1 MDRLK
6 QSSTDQ
12 RFATRGVHSPVH
24 PHRAARHQ
32 QELALMSE
40 NSEWQQAMDT
50 NAERISDFR
59 RRRGNM
65 RRQSTAMGGD
75 VYAAIPRFYDP
86 TDYWALTNVPY
97 DISKDSH
104 RFKLY
109 KWLDLFYRT
118 HFLVPI
124 LVDIFTRFPL
134 VGIELHSKD
143 EKLKDF
149 YEDAFFDRLDYEQF
163 LVDLG
168 REYWTFGQSFPLG
181 SFNET
186 MGVWEREELLDPTLV
201 KVTHLPIV
209 GNTQFMV
216 APPPD
221 LMEIVKTG
229 EPKQALYKLRTEFP
243 ELLPYLQN
251 NRDIPISDVL
261 LQQVAFKVSPR
272 DTHGT
277 PILLRALRT
286 LMHEE
291 KLVAAQDAIAERLY
305 SPLVLAKLGTPDL
318 GDGEGPWIPDQG
330 AIQAFRD
337 DLDIALSSDF
347 RLLVHHF
354 GVEISNVFGREQM
367 PRLDQD
373 FDRIEQ
379 RLMMTFGM
387 NPALLAGNQAGQPY
401 ATSALNAELM
411 NQLLHTYQGFLK
423 RHMEKRMKLVAE
435 AQGHFD
441 YEKRGETRVPI
452 MEEVIEYDEE
462 TGQPSIV
469 EKNKL
474 LIPEIQFQTFDL
486 RDEQTQRQFLQQLKS
501 EGVPLSDK
509 SMAFGFNYDFD
520 DELEKM
526 QEEIIQKT
534 VTQQEAKVQAYRIL
548 QARGLPI
555 PPDLKA
561 EIEGGA
567 AGSPM
572 PGTAQP
578 GSMGINPPGADLGG
592 LTPEPGSP
600 IVMPNEPGDMGGPS
614 VPGGAP
620 GAAPM
625 PPGPAGGA
633 PEISSERMRG
643 PGLPTPPGGPGG
655 LRGPRGASVEAAG
668 MVKSCPYCRGSVHD
682 DDKDG
687 DTYKC
692 PHCGERFD
700 ADDKQATILQKLPRL
715 KEASATL
722 PELVREA
729 YEDEPDSDNTEE

>member
-1 MDRLK
+1 
-6 QSSTDQ
+6 
-12 RFATRGVHSPVH
+12 
-24 PHRAARHQ
+24 
-32 QELALMSE
+32 
-40 NSEWQQAMDT
+40 
-50 NAERISDFR
+50 
-59 RRRGNM
+59 
-65 RRQSTAMGGD
+65 
-75 VYAAIPRFYDP
+75 
-86 TDYWALTNVPY
+86 
-97 DISKDSH
+97 
-104 RFKLY
+104 
-109 KWLDLFYRT
+109 
-118 HFLVPI
+118 
-124 LVDIFTRFPL
+124 
-134 VGIELHSKD
+134 
-143 EKLKDF
+143 
-149 YEDAFFDRLDYEQF
+149 
-163 LVDLG
+163 
-168 REYWTFGQSFPLG
+168 
-181 SFNET
+181 
-186 MGVWEREELLDPTLV
+186 
-201 KVTHLPIV
+201 
-209 GNTQFMV
+209 
-216 APPPD
+216 
-221 LMEIVKTG
+221 MEIVKTG
-229 EPKQALYKLRTEFP
+229 EPKEALYKLRTEFP

-305 SPLVLAKLGTPDL
+305 SPLILAKLGTPDL

-354 GVEISNVFGREQM
+354 GVEIQNVFGREQM

-435 AQGHFD
+435 AQEHYD

-462 TGQPSIV
+462 GNPTIV

-474 LIPEIQFQTFDL
+474 LIPDVRFQTFDL
-486 RDEQTQRQFLQQLKS
+486 RDEQTNRQFLQQLKS
-501 EGVPLSDK
+501 EGVPISDK
-509 SMAFGFNYDFD
+509 TMAFGVHFDFD
-520 DELEKM
+520 EELEKM
-526 QEEIIQKT
+526 QEETIQKT

-567 AGSPM
+567 AGQPQ
-572 PGTAQP
+572 PGMAQP
-578 GSMGINPPGADLGG
+578 GAMGITPPPDGMMDGT
-592 LTPEPGSP
+592 TPDPGSP
-600 IVMPNEPGDMGGPS
+600 IVMPPEPGGGMDMGGPTA
-614 VPGGAP
+614 PGGAP
-620 GAAPM
+620 AAGPI
-625 PPGPAGGA
+625 PGLAGGS
-633 PEISSERMRG
+633 PEISQERMRG
-643 PGLPTPPGGPGG
+643 PGGPTPPGAPGG
-655 LRGPRGASVEAAG
+655 LRGPRGASVEDST
-668 MVKSCPYCRGSVHD
+668 VR
-682 DDKDG
+682 
-687 DTYKC
+687 
-692 PHCGERFD
+692 
-700 ADDKQATILQKLPRL
+700 KLPRRV
-715 KEASATL
+715 SNATL
-722 PELVREA
+722 PELVTEE
-729 YEDEPDSDNTEE
+729 YVEDEPESDQTEE

>member
-1 MDRLK
+1 
-6 QSSTDQ
+6 
-12 RFATRGVHSPVH
+12 
-24 PHRAARHQ
+24 
-32 QELALMSE
+32 MSE
-40 NSEWQQAMDT
+40 NSEWQQAMDQ
-50 NAERISDFR
+50 NAERIGDFR
-59 RRRGNM
+59 RRRS
-65 RRQSTAMGGD
+65 RKTATAMGGD

-134 VGIELHSKD
+134 VGMELHSKD
-143 EKLKDF
+143 EKLKEF
-149 YEDAFFDRLDYEQF
+149 YEDAFFERLDYEQF

-209 GNTQFMV
+209 GTTQFMV

-435 AQGHFD
+435 AQEHYD

-462 TGQPSIV
+462 GNPNIV

-474 LIPEIQFQTFDL
+474 LIPDVRFQTFDL
-486 RDEQTQRQFLQQLKS
+486 RDEQTQRQFLQQLKA
-501 EGVPLSDK
+501 EGVPVSDK
-509 SMAFGFNYDFD
+509 TMAFGVHFDFEE
-520 DELEKM
+520 ELEKM
-526 QEEIIQKT
+526 QEETIQKT

-567 AGSPM
+567 AGAPA

-578 GSMGINPPGADLGG
+578 GAMGITPPGADMGRM
-592 LTPEPGSP
+592 TPEPGSP
-600 IVMPNEPGDMGGPS
+600 IVMPNEPGDMMGGPS
-614 VPGGAP
+614 APGGAP
-620 GAAPM
+620 AAGAI

-655 LRGPRGASVEAAG
+655 LGRPRGASVEAGSPDAG
-668 MVKSCPYCRGSVHD
+668 FED
-682 DDKDG
+682 F
-687 DTYKC
+687 KC
-692 PHCGERFD
+692 PECGAEGRDSVYEDPEGGFECRKCGN
-700 ADDKQATILQKLPRL
+700 AITSKVTLPRR
-715 KEASATL
+715 KSSATL
-722 PELVREA
+722 PELVREK
-729 YEDEPDSDNTEE
+729 YVEDEPESEQTEE

>member
-1 MDRLK
+1 MVG
-6 QSSTDQ
+6 TN
-12 RFATRGVHSPVH
+12 
-24 PHRAARHQ
+24 
-32 QELALMSE
+32 EWSE
-40 NSEWQQAMDT
+40 VMER
-50 NAERISDFR
+50 NASLTGDFR
-59 RRRGNM
+59 RRRM
-65 RRQSTAMGGD
+65 RKEATAMGGD

-134 VGIELHSKD
+134 VGMELHSKD
-143 EKLKDF
+143 DKLKKF

-186 MGVWEREELLDPTLV
+186 MGVWEREELIDPTLV
-201 KVTHLPIV
+201 KVNNLPIV
-209 GNTQFMV
+209 GTTQFMV

-221 LMEIVKTG
+221 LVEIVKTG
-229 EPKQALYKLRTEFP
+229 EPREALFKLKNEFP

-251 NRDIPISDVL
+251 QRDIPVSDVL
-261 LQQVAFKVSPR
+261 LQQVAFKVSTR

-318 GDGEGPWIPDQG
+318 GDGEGPWIPGQSEI
-330 AIQAFRD
+330 AAFRD

-354 GVEISNVFGREQM
+354 GVEIQNVFGREQM

-411 NQLLHTYQGFLK
+411 NQLLRTYQGFLK

-435 AQGHFD
+435 AQEHFD

-462 TGQPSIV
+462 GNPTIV

-474 LIPEIQFQTFDL
+474 LIPELRMKVFDL
-486 RDEQTQRQFLQQLKS
+486 RDEQTQRQFLQQLKT
-501 EGVPLSDK
+501 EGVPISDQT
-509 SMAFGFNYDFD
+509 MAMGMQYDFPE
-520 DELEKM
+520 ELERM

-567 AGSPM
+567 AGAEQ
-572 PGTAQP
+572 PGMAQP
-578 GSMGINPPGADLGG
+578 GAMGITPPPGGGMGG
-592 LTPEPGSP
+592 LTPEPGEP
-600 IVMPNEPGDMGGPS
+600 IIMPNEPGDMGGPT

-620 GAAPM
+620 AAGAI
-625 PPGPAGGA
+625 PGGAGGS
-633 PEISSERMRG
+633 PEISQERMRG

-655 LRGPRGASVEAAG
+655 AGRPTGASVQD
-668 MVKSCPYCRGSVHD
+668 S
-682 DDKDG
+682 
-687 DTYKC
+687 DTRT
-692 PHCGERFD
+692 PIE
-700 ADDKQATILQKLPRL
+700 KLPRRVASGML
-715 KEASATL
+715 PTLVTKEY
-722 PELVREA
+722 V
-729 YEDEPDSDNTEE
+729 DEPESDNAEE

>member
-1 MDRLK
+1 MVK
-6 QSSTDQ
+6 ESGMGAEQ
-12 RFATRGVHSPVH
+12 RERNASLTR
-24 PHRAARHQ
+24 
-32 QELALMSE
+32 
-40 NSEWQQAMDT
+40 
-50 NAERISDFR
+50 DFR
-59 RRRGNM
+59 TRRLRK
-65 RRQSTAMGGD
+65 QATAMGGD

-97 DISKDSH
+97 DVSKDQH

-134 VGIELHSKD
+134 VGMELHAKD
-143 EKLKDF
+143 EKLKEF
-149 YEDAFFDRLDYEQF
+149 YEDAFFDRLDYKQF

-186 MGVWEREELLDPTLV
+186 MGVWEREELIDPTLV
-201 KVTHLPIV
+201 KVNNIPII
-209 GNTQFMV
+209 GQTQFMIQ
-216 APPPD
+216 PPPD
-221 LMEIVKTG
+221 LVEIVKMG
-229 EPKQALYKLRTEFP
+229 EPKEALYKLKNEFP
-243 ELLPYLQN
+243 ELIPYLLN
-251 NRDIPISDVL
+251 ERDIPISDVL
-261 LQQVAFKVSPR
+261 LQQVAFKVSTR

-318 GDGEGPWIPDQG
+318 GDGEGPWIPDQQEI
-330 AIQAFRD
+330 AAFRD

-354 GVEISNVFGREQM
+354 GVEVSNVFGREQM

-411 NQLLHTYQGFLK
+411 NQLLSTYQGFLK
-423 RHMEKRMKLVAE
+423 KHMEKRMKLVAE
-435 AQGHFD
+435 AQEHYD

-462 TGQPSIV
+462 GNPTIV

-474 LIPEIQFQTFDL
+474 LIPDVRFQTFDV
-486 RDEQTQRQFLQQLKS
+486 RDEQTQRTFLQQLKS
-501 EGVPLSDK
+501 EGVPLADK
-509 SMAFGFNYDFD
+509 TLAMGMNFDFD
-520 DELEKM
+520 EELEKM
-526 QEEIIQKT
+526 QEEIIKKT

-567 AGSPM
+567 AGQAA

-578 GSMGINPPGADLGG
+578 GAMGITPPPGGG
-592 LTPEPGSP
+592 MAGETPQPGEP
-600 IVMPNEPGDMGGPS
+600 IVMPPEPGEATTPGGP
-614 VPGGAP
+614 P
-620 GAAPM
+620 GAAPID
-625 PPGPAGGA
+625 GLAGGS
-633 PEISSERMRG
+633 PEISQERMRG
-643 PGLPTPPGGPGG
+643 PGGPTPPGAPGG
-655 LRGPRGASVEAAG
+655 AGRPLGATQASDEGNTSDSKESVLE
-668 MVKSCPYCRGSVHD
+668 S
-682 DDKDG
+682 
-687 DTYKC
+687 
-692 PHCGERFD
+692 
-700 ADDKQATILQKLPRL
+700 LPRRMS
-715 KEASATL
+715 SAKL
-722 PELVREA
+722 PELV
-729 YEDEPDSDNTEE
+729 TEEYDDSEDTEEL

>member
-6 QSSTDQ
+6 PTSNQK
-12 RFATRGVHSPVH
+12 FAGTRALHSPVH
-24 PHRAARHQ
+24 PHRAARRE
-32 QELALMSE
+32 QEMSLMAE
-40 NSEWQQAMDT
+40 TDEWQSIRSQ
-50 NAERISDFR
+50 NNERIADFR
-59 RRRGNM
+59 GRRNRM
-65 RRQSTAMGGD
+65 RREATAMGGD

-97 DISKDSH
+97 DVSKDSH

-124 LVDIFTRFPL
+124 LIDIFTRFPL
-134 VGIELHSKD
+134 VGMELHSKD
-143 EKLKDF
+143 DKLKEF

-186 MGVWEREELLDPTLV
+186 MGVWEREELIDPTLV

-221 LMEIVKTG
+221 LVEIVKTG
-229 EPKQALYKLRTEFP
+229 EPREALHKLRTEFP

-251 NRDIPISDVL
+251 QRDIPISDVL

-354 GVEISNVFGREQM
+354 GVEIQNVFGREQM

-387 NPALLAGNQAGQPY
+387 NPALLSGGSAGQPY

-423 RHMEKRMKLVAE
+423 KHMEKRMKLVAE

-441 YEKRGETRVPI
+441 YEMRGETRVPI

-462 TGQPSIV
+462 GNPNIV

-474 LIPEIQFQTFDL
+474 LIPDVRFSTFDL
-486 RDEQTQRQFLQQLKS
+486 RDEQTQRSFLQQLKA
-501 EGVPLSDK
+501 EGVPVSDTT
-509 SMAFGFNYDFD
+509 MAMGMHFDFD
-520 DELEKM
+520 EELERM

-534 VTQQEAKVQAYRIL
+534 VVQQEAKVQAYRIL

-555 PPDLKA
+555 PPDLKG

-567 AGSPM
+567 AGAPM
-572 PGTAQP
+572 PGTAEP
-578 GSMGINPPGADLGG
+578 GAMGITPPGADLGG
-592 LTPEPGSP
+592 GTPQPGEP
-600 IVMPNEPGDMGGPS
+600 IVMPPEPGGQMA
-614 VPGGAP
+614 PGGAP
-620 GAAPM
+620 SAGPVT
-625 PPGPAGGA
+625 GPAGGA
-633 PEISSERMRG
+633 PDMSHERGRG
-643 PGLPTPPGGPGG
+643 PQPTPPGTPSVPGRPSAPWLG
-655 LRGPRGASVEAAG
+655 SS
-668 MVKSCPYCRGSVHD
+668 VKSSSEDKGDSVL
-682 DDKDG
+682 
-687 DTYKC
+687 
-692 PHCGERFD
+692 E
-700 ADDKQATILQKLPRL
+700 KLPRR
-715 KEASATL
+715 ESDATL
-722 PELVREA
+722 PELVTRE
-729 YEDEPDSDNTEE
+729 YEDDDSDKPTED

>member
-6 QSSTDQ
+6 PTSNQK
-12 RFATRGVHSPVH
+12 FAGTRALHSPVH
-24 PHRAARHQ
+24 PHRAARRE
-32 QELALMSE
+32 QEMSLMAE
-40 NSEWQQAMDT
+40 TDEWQSIRSQ
-50 NAERISDFR
+50 NNERIADFR
-59 RRRGNM
+59 GRRNRM
-65 RRQSTAMGGD
+65 RREATAMGGD

-97 DISKDSH
+97 DVSKDSH

-124 LVDIFTRFPL
+124 LIDIFTRFPL
-134 VGIELHSKD
+134 VGMELHSKD
-143 EKLKDF
+143 DKLKEF

-186 MGVWEREELLDPTLV
+186 MGVWEREELIDPTLV

-221 LMEIVKTG
+221 LVEIVKTG
-229 EPKQALYKLRTEFP
+229 EPREALHKLRTEFP

-251 NRDIPISDVL
+251 QRDIPISDVL

-354 GVEISNVFGREQM
+354 GVEIQNVFGREQM

-387 NPALLAGNQAGQPY
+387 NPALLSGGSAGQPY

-423 RHMEKRMKLVAE
+423 KHMEKRMKLVAE

-441 YEKRGETRVPI
+441 YEMRGETRVPI

-462 TGQPSIV
+462 GNPNIV

-474 LIPEIQFQTFDL
+474 LIPDVRFSTFDL
-486 RDEQTQRQFLQQLKS
+486 RDEQTQRSFLQQLKA
-501 EGVPLSDK
+501 EGVPVSDTT
-509 SMAFGFNYDFD
+509 MAMGMHFDFD
-520 DELEKM
+520 EELERM

-534 VTQQEAKVQAYRIL
+534 VVQQEAKVQAYRIL

-555 PPDLKA
+555 PPDLKG

-567 AGSPM
+567 AGAPM

-578 GSMGINPPGADLGG
+578 GAMGITPPGADLGG
-592 LTPEPGSP
+592 GTPQPGEP
-600 IVMPNEPGDMGGPS
+600 IVMPPEPGGQMA
-614 VPGGAP
+614 PGGAP
-620 GAAPM
+620 SAGAIT
-625 PPGPAGGA
+625 GPAGGA
-633 PEISSERMRG
+633 PDMSHERGQG
-643 PGLPTPPGGPGG
+643 PQPTPPGTPSVPGRPSAPWLG
-655 LRGPRGASVEAAG
+655 SS
-668 MVKSCPYCRGSVHD
+668 VKSSSEDKGDSVL
-682 DDKDG
+682 
-687 DTYKC
+687 
-692 PHCGERFD
+692 E
-700 ADDKQATILQKLPRL
+700 KLPRR
-715 KEASATL
+715 ESDATL
-722 PELVREA
+722 PELVTRE
-729 YEDEPDSDNTEE
+729 YEDDDSDKPTED